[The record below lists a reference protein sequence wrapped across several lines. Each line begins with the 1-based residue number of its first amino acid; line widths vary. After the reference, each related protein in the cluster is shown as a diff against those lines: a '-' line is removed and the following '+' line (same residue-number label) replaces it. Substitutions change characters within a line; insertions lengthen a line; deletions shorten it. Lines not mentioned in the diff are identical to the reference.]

1 MIAMDYFAQQAVN
14 ALALGGTYALL
25 ALGLAVVFSILGL
38 INFAHG
44 ELMTI
49 TGYGLV
55 FSLAAGVPYPGA
67 LICGIALAVFC
78 AVAMERVAFRPV
90 RRASATTMLLTSF
103 AVSSI
108 LHTAFQNFISARPK
122 PVPVPEW
129 LGGAFT
135 LAGIQIGAIPSLS
148 ILVTVIALATLV
160 WFFQSAQTGLAM
172 RAASE
177 DFAVTRLMGINA
189 NRVIAASFAI
199 SGFLAAVAGIL
210 WLFQRGSVD
219 PMMGFVPVLKAFIA
233 AVLGGLGSLQGAV
246 LGGLI
251 LGATEVM
258 LRAYLPEALLGFR
271 DAIALALIIGL
282 LIVFPNGLM
291 GRPIQAR

>member
-1 MIAMDYFAQQAVN
+1 MDYFLQQAVN

-49 TGYGLV
+49 TGYGMV
-55 FSLAAGVPYPGA
+55 YSLATGMPYVGA
-67 LICGIALAVFC
+67 LICGVALAVFC
-78 AVAMERVAFRPV
+78 AVVMERVAFRPV
-90 RRASATTMLLTSF
+90 RRASTTTMLLTSF

-122 PVPVPEW
+122 PLPVPEW
-129 LGGAFT
+129 LGGAVT
-135 LAGIQIGAIPSLS
+135 IAGIQIGAIPSLS
-148 ILVTVIALATLV
+148 ILVTAVALVALV
-160 WFFQSAQTGLAM
+160 WFFQHWETGLAM

-199 SGFLAAVAGIL
+199 SGFLAAIAGVL

-219 PMMGFVPVLKAFIA
+219 PMLGFVPVLKAFIA

-258 LRAYLPEALLGFR
+258 LRAYLPEGLLGFR

-282 LIVFPNGLM
+282 LILYPNGLM
-291 GRPIQAR
+291 GRPLLAR

>member
-1 MIAMDYFAQQAVN
+1 MIAMEYFAQQAVN

-55 FSLAAGVPYPGA
+55 FSLATGMPYVAA
-67 LICGIALAVFC
+67 LICGVALAVLC

-90 RRASATTMLLTSF
+90 RRASTTTMLLTSF

-135 LAGIQIGAIPSLS
+135 IAGIQIGAIPSLS
-148 ILVTVIALATLV
+148 ILVTAVSLAGLV
-160 WFFQSAQTGLAM
+160 WFFQNRHTGLAM

-199 SGFLAAVAGIL
+199 SGFLAAIAGIL

-219 PMMGFVPVLKAFIA
+219 PMLGFVPVLKAFIA
-233 AVLGGLGSLQGAV
+233 AVLGGLGSLPGAV
-246 LGGLI
+246 LGGII

-258 LRAYLPEALLGFR
+258 LRAYLPETLLGFR
-271 DAIALALIIGL
+271 DAIALVLIIGL
-282 LIVFPNGLM
+282 LILFPNGLM

>member
-1 MIAMDYFAQQAVN
+1 MIAMEYFAQQAVN

-55 FSLAAGVPYPGA
+55 FSLATGMPYVGA
-67 LICGIALAVFC
+67 LICGMALAVLC
-78 AVAMERVAFRPV
+78 AVLMERVAFRPV
-90 RRASATTMLLTSF
+90 RRASTTTMLLTSF

-122 PVPVPEW
+122 AVPVPEW

-135 LAGIQIGAIPSLS
+135 AAGIQIGAIPSLS
-148 ILVTVIALATLV
+148 ILVTVVALAALV
-160 WFFQSAQTGLAM
+160 WFFQSWHTGLAM

-199 SGFLAAVAGIL
+199 SGLLAAVAGVL

-219 PMMGFVPVLKAFIA
+219 PMLGFVPVLKAFIA

-282 LIVFPNGLM
+282 LILFPNGLM